1 MREEYGIN
9 LLVLKSLDRYLLKE
23 LLSPFFL
30 GLLVYTSVLLMNQ
43 ILLLGEMFISR
54 GIPLPI
60 ILQLMIE
67 LLPSVLAFTLPMA
80 VLMGILAGLSRLS
93 TDSEIIAFKTLG
105 ISYSRLFRPLIV
117 FAGGGW
123 LLTSLFTLYL
133 APWGNY
139 QWVKTLS
146 SSLLTRAQ
154 IQMKPREF
162 NEAIPSLVLYIQDI
176 SPEGEWKNIFLYS
189 TKKPKE
195 PQLILAKK
203 GEFLILE
210 QKDRAILRLV
220 EGTINSF
227 PLAKPEKYYRL
238 TSFSL
243 YEEEIDIS
251 NLIPQISSEK
261 RVREK
266 TITELWR
273 DQRQLRQEISL
284 NLKEEKN
291 RSLFQIK
298 QKAYRLHQ
306 IEVHKKFALPVACL
320 VFALLGLPLGAS
332 TRKGGRTS
340 GFTLSLIIIVSYYV
354 LITAGEKMA
363 VDSRIPVWLGI
374 WGANLIF
381 GFLGLA
387 LFWGA
392 LREIPINLFTP
403 LVDWGKE
410 KRVLVELPSSG
421 KRNVVRALPGKI
433 ITILDYYVLRRFLYL
448 FTLIFLALII
458 LFVIITFF
466 ERIDRVY
473 EHQKPLSLFLRYI
486 WFRLPEFIHY
496 VLPMAGLT
504 AALLTLGLMSKFNE
518 ITAVKACGISL
529 YRLIIPLVIL
539 GIVFSGVSFYLQ
551 EHILP
556 AASKKQEQ
564 LWSKIND
571 LPPRTYSQINQ
582 RWLMSRSGKKMYYY
596 RYFEPLKA
604 TFSQLMIF
612 EFNELDWSLRRQW
625 SARKAIWKENKL
637 VLSQGW
643 VREFSQN
650 QIISFREFE
659 KGEISPV
666 EDKSYFI
673 KEKKIPEQMTFKELK
688 NYIREVQARGFES
701 RPFKVD
707 FQMKFSFPLAC
718 LIMILLAL
726 PFSFSMGRRGALVG
740 LGISVIIAMIYWGA
754 IGIFRGLGYIGYLSP
769 FLAAWGPPLLF
780 GTLAFYLI
788 FSLRS

>member
-1 MREEYGIN
+1 M
-9 LLVLKSLDRYLLKE
+9 LKPLDRYIFKE
-23 LLSPFFL
+23 LIPPFFL
-30 GLLVYTSVLLMNQ
+30 GLLVYTFVLLMNQ
-43 ILLLGEMFISR
+43 ILLLSEMFISR
-54 GIPLPI
+54 GVPLPI
-60 ILQLMIE
+60 VLQLMVE

-105 ISYSRLFRPLIV
+105 ISYSRLFQPIIIFSLV
-117 FAGGGW
+117 GW
-123 LLTSLFTLYL
+123 GLTSLFTLYL

-176 SPEGEWKNIFLYS
+176 SPDGEWKNIFLYS
-189 TKKPKE
+189 TKKPEE
-195 PQLILAKK
+195 PRLVLAKK
-203 GEFLILE
+203 GEFVILE
-210 QKDRAILRLV
+210 ERDRAILSLL
-220 EGTINSF
+220 EGTIHSF
-227 PLAKPEKYYRL
+227 PLTEPGKFYRL

-273 DQRQLRQEISL
+273 DHNKLRQEINL
-284 NLKEEKN
+284 NLKDEKR
-291 RSLFQIK
+291 RSLVQVK
-298 QKAYRLHQ
+298 QKAARLHQ
-306 IEVHKKFALPVACL
+306 VEIHKKFALPVACL

-363 VDSRIPVWLGI
+363 IDGRIPAWLGI
-374 WGANLIF
+374 WGANIIF
-381 GFLGLA
+381 CFLGFII
-387 LFWGA
+387 FWGA
-392 LREIPINLFTP
+392 LKEIPISFLRSKVH
-403 LVDWGKE
+403 LRGE
-410 KRVLVELPSSG
+410 KTTLADTQRRRRKVVVKVPS
-421 KRNVVRALPGKI
+421 GKI
-433 ITILDYYVLRRFLYL
+433 ITILDFYVIRRFLFL
-448 FTLIFLALII
+448 FTLIFLALLI

-496 VLPMAGLT
+496 ILPMAGMT
-504 AALLTLGLMSKFNE
+504 ASLLTLGLMSKFNE
-518 ITAVKACGISL
+518 VTAVKACGISL
-529 YRLIIPLVIL
+529 HRLIVPIVIL
-539 GIVFSGVSFYLQ
+539 GFLFSGVSFYLQ

-564 LWSKIND
+564 IWNMIND
-571 LPPRTYSQINQ
+571 LPSRTYSQVDQ
-582 RWLMSRSGKKMYYY
+582 RWLMGRGGQKMYFY
-596 RYFEPLKA
+596 RYFDPLA
-604 TFSQLMIF
+604 AVFSKLMTF
-612 EFNELDWSLRRQW
+612 EFNELNWSLERQW
-625 SARKAIWKENKL
+625 FARKAALKDKKL

-643 VREFSQN
+643 VREFKGSKMT
-650 QIISFREFE
+650 SFREFE
-659 KGEISPV
+659 KVEISPV
-666 EDKSYFI
+666 EERSYFI
-673 KEKKIPEQMTFKELK
+673 KERKIPEQMTFKELR
-688 NYIREVQARGFES
+688 NYIREVQAQGFES
-701 RPFKVD
+701 RHFEVD

-718 LIMILLAL
+718 LVMILLAL
-726 PFSFSMGRRGALVG
+726 PFAFSMGQRGALVG
-740 LGISVIIAMIYWGA
+740 LGTSVIIAIIYWGA

-769 FLAAWGPPLLF
+769 FLAAWGLPLFF
-780 GTLAFYLI
+780 GTLALFLV
-788 FSLRS
+788 FSLRT